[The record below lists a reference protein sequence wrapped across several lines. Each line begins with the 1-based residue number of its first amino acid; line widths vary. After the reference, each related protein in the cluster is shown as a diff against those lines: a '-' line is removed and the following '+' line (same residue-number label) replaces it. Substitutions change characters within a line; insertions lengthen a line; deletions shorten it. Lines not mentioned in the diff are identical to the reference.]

1 MFADTSLLRAIFRSV
16 TLITIKTLKETVN
29 IIDYH
34 KREKCGVCK
43 LSEVFKIGKTQAAEI
58 VKKRRVN

>member
-1 MFADTSLLRAIFRSV
+1 MAPRQSL
-16 TLITIKTLKETVN
+16 TLNGKVN

-34 KREKCGVCK
+34 KREKCGVRK

-58 VKKRRVN
+58 VKKKKS